1 MDAEQVRMLLANAG
15 FDAALHDAQIEE
27 RDGRW
32 AVLLPNSRMAWFPM
46 GPNGKQRLQAE
57 RRTLQ
62 LLALRCSFQAPRV
75 LFVAEAGWDIRALVP
90 GVCEPW
96 ALYERV
102 QHDRPLARRIGR
114 SLGGILAE
122 QHTRVHVED
131 TAGWLPRRLRWPEP
145 WEWIEDRLPHVVQD
159 ARLLRSIGRVLQR
172 CREQE
177 SAETGGVLVH
187 GDLGFHNI
195 AVDPQTNAVQGVFDY
210 DGAAW
215 TDRHYDFRYLIF
227 DQQGEDLLNAALE
240 IYEPAVGVHLD
251 RARIRLLNAA
261 CAISYLAFRCGTPPG
276 VRSCG
281 RTLAED
287 LRWVRHALR
296 AVGEASE

>member
-1 MDAEQVRMLLANAG
+1 MDAEQARTLLADAG
-15 FDAALHDAQIEE
+15 FDAALQNARIEK
-27 RDGRW
+27 RDDRW
-32 AVLLPNSRMAWFPM
+32 AVSLSDDRMAWFPM
-46 GPNGKQRLQAE
+46 SSNGKQRLEAE

-62 LLALRCSFQAPRV
+62 LFATRCSFQVPRV
-75 LFVAEAGWDIRALVP
+75 LFIAEAGWDIRALVP

-114 SLGGILAE
+114 SLGSILAE

-131 TAGWLPRRLRWPEP
+131 TAGWLPHRLRWPEP
-145 WEWIEDRLPHVVQD
+145 WEWIEDRLPHVLQD
-159 ARLLRSIGRVLQR
+159 VRLLRSIKKVRRR
-172 CREQE
+172 CQE
-177 SAETGGVLVH
+177 EEGTETGSVLVH

-195 AVDPQTNAVQGVFDY
+195 AIEPQTDAVQGVFDY

-215 TDRHYDFRYLIF
+215 TDRHYDFRYFIF
-227 DQQGEDLLNAALE
+227 DQQGEDLLDAALE
-240 IYEPAVGVHLD
+240 VYEPAVGAHLD

-261 CAISYLAFRCGTPPG
+261 CAISYLAFRCGTPPE

-281 RTLAED
+281 RTLAKD
-287 LRWVRHALR
+287 LRWVSHALR
-296 AVGEASE
+296 AIGEAPE

>member
-1 MDAEQVRMLLANAG
+1 M
-15 FDAALHDAQIEE
+15 
-27 RDGRW
+27 
-32 AVLLPNSRMAWFPM
+32 S
-46 GPNGKQRLQAE
+46 PNGKQRLEAE

-62 LLALRCSFQAPRV
+62 LLAMRCSFQVPRV
-75 LFVAEAGWDIRALVP
+75 LFIAEAGWDIRALVP
-90 GVCEPW
+90 GACDPW

-102 QHDRPLARRIGR
+102 QHDRPLARRIGHA
-114 SLGGILAE
+114 LGGILAE

-131 TAGWLPRRLRWPEP
+131 TAGWLSHRLRWPEP

-159 ARLLRSIGRVLQR
+159 VRLLRSIEGVLRR

-177 SAETGGVLVH
+177 SMETDSVLVH

-195 AVDPQTNAVQGVFDY
+195 AVEPLTSVVQGVFDY

-215 TDRHYDFRYLIF
+215 TDRHYDFRYLVF
-227 DQQGEDLLNAALE
+227 DQQGEELLDAALE
-240 IYEPAVGVHLD
+240 IYEPAVGVRLD

-261 CAISYLAFRCGTPPG
+261 CAISYLAFRCGKPPEAH
-276 VRSCG
+276 SCG

-287 LRWVRHALR
+287 LRWVSHALR
-296 AVGEASE
+296 TIGEAPE